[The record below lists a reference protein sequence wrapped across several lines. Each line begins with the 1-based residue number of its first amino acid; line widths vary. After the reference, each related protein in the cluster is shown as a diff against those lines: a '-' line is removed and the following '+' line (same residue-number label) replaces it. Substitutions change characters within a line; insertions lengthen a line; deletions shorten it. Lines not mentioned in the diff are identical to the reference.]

1 MQKSQNFFVFL
12 QRKIRTLKINKKH
25 FMQKRLFFLVAL
37 MLTMTLSVVAQ
48 VTTSSMTGKVS
59 EEGSYEEI
67 IGATVQA
74 VHEPSGTRYTAVTNV
89 NGHFNIQGMRT
100 GGPYAITISYIGHQ
114 TKVLKGITL
123 QLGETYKLDVWLS
136 ENATDLTEVIVSGRA
151 SKFAG
156 EKTGASTNINNEQMM
171 SMPMISRS
179 ITDIAKLSPY
189 SGGGMSFAGA
199 NGKMS
204 NFTVDGANFNNN
216 FGLNDGLPGGGSP
229 ISLDAIEEVQV
240 VIAPFD
246 VRQTN
251 FIGGGVNAITKSGT
265 NTFKGT
271 AYTYFRNEYMRGNKI
286 NGEDL
291 GKRAE
296 DRKTVYGFTLG
307 GPIIKNKLF
316 FFANYENEKTPGQV
330 IKYRA
335 RQEGEAAGGMISRV
349 LDSDMEKVHNYL
361 LNNYGY
367 ETGSWRDFPADEKNE
382 KLLARIDWNI
392 TDNHHLAVRYNFT
405 KDISYSGASRS
416 TGDYVYGGSGDYRTG
431 EKAMIFA
438 NTMYG
443 SERSVKSISVDLNS
457 RFGQKASNQLLYTYS
472 YMKDP
477 TRTSNSAEFPFIDIS
492 YPYDAT
498 SKSPSIE
505 PYISA
510 GYELFTW
517 KNHVE
522 NKVHTLTDNFTLY
535 LGTHKV
541 TAGFSF
547 EHQFADNS
555 YIREGTGQYRFRNID
570 EFLSGAA
577 PEAVN
582 FTYGF
587 NGNTSPTSAV
597 RFNQYGLYL
606 QDEWNVV
613 PRLKLSYGIRFD
625 DLVFDEQD
633 VERNTAIYDLDF
645 NGYHV
650 DTGIWPNNRIQI
662 SPRVGFTW
670 DVFGDKSLKV
680 RGGTGLFTGR
690 LPLVFF
696 TNQPGNANIT
706 KTTYAAGFNYK
717 TGKWQDSNGHDEAW
731 IQEKLNGLAGQ
742 FKGVNDLVNYFEVPT
757 TNEKHIAGSKISGV
771 YSDFKMPQ
779 VWKSSIAVDYQV
791 PVSFPLSVTGEFM
804 FTKNINAVYMNN
816 INIKDAE
823 TDNWD
828 RFNGADNRLIYPTD
842 YQYYSN
848 KNVIMLDN
856 TSKGYGYTANV
867 TVNAEPVPNLNIMA
881 AYTRTE
887 NKEVSGLPGSDPVS
901 AWQGVIS
908 IDGPNQNTAQRS
920 YFVTPDQ
927 ITASIGYY
935 IPVKVKGLTWGTH
948 INLFYKGYSY
958 TGTSFMYTNDM
969 NGDKLSN
976 DLMYIPANDNEIKFK
991 SEEDRAAFWRFVDQD
1006 DYLSSHK
1013 GQYAEAYAGRA
1024 PWLHRF
1030 DLRVAEDFEVKVAG
1044 TKQKFQASV
1053 DIINFGNMLNSHWGV
1068 PKNDAVCNNGRILK
1082 YEGMDAQKNPIFSM
1096 YKVNGKYPTQT
1107 YDTYMSYSN
1116 CWSLQVGLKYFFN

>member
-1 MQKSQNFFVFL
+1 MQK
-12 QRKIRTLKINKKH
+12 K
-25 FMQKRLFFLVAL
+25 LFFLVAL

-59 EEGSYEEI
+59 MEGSNEEI
-67 IGATVQA
+67 IGASVQA

-89 NGHFNIQGMRT
+89 NGRFTIQGMRT
-100 GGPYAITISYIGHQ
+100 GGPYAVTVSYIGHQ
-114 TKVLKGITL
+114 TKTTKGITL
-123 QLGETYKLDVWLS
+123 QLGETYSLNVSLS
-136 ENATDLTEVIVSGRA
+136 ENANDLAEVVVSGHA
-151 SKFAG
+151 SKFAA

-189 SGGGMSFAGA
+189 AGSGMSFAGA

-216 FGLNDGLPGGGSP
+216 FGLSDGLPGGGSP

-271 AYTYFRNEYMRGNKI
+271 AYTYFRNEHMRGNKI

-291 GKRAE
+291 GPRAE
-296 DRKTVYGFTLG
+296 DRKNVYGFTLG

-316 FFANYENEKTPGQV
+316 FFANYEREKTPGQV

-335 RQEGEAAGGMISRV
+335 RQAGENPGGMVSRV
-349 LDSDMEKVHNYL
+349 LDSDMQPVHDYL
-361 LNNYGY
+361 LNNFGY
-367 ETGSWRDFPADEKNE
+367 ETGSWTSFPADEKNE

-392 TDNHHLAVRYNFT
+392 IEGHHLAIRYNQT
-405 KDISYSGASRS
+405 KDESYSGASRS
-416 TGDYVYGGSGDYRTG
+416 TGDYIYGGTGDYRVG

-443 SERSVKSISVDLNS
+443 NERSVKSISAELNS

-477 TRTSNSAEFPFIDIS
+477 SRTSGSAQFPFIDIS

-498 SKSPSIE
+498 ASSPKIE

-541 TAGFSF
+541 TAGFNF

-555 YIREGTGQYRFRNID
+555 YIREGTGQYRFRNLT

-587 NGNTSPTSAV
+587 NGNDSPTSAV
-597 RFNQYGLYL
+597 RFNQYGVYL
-606 QDEWNVV
+606 QDEWNIV
-613 PRLKLSYGIRFD
+613 PNLKVSYGVRFD

-633 VERNTAIYDLDF
+633 VERNTAIYALDF

-650 DTGIWPNNRIQI
+650 DTGMWPDNHIQI

-680 RGGTGLFTGR
+680 RGGTGIFTGR

-696 TNQPGNANIT
+696 TNQPGNANIS
-706 KTTYAAGFNYK
+706 KTTYSAGYNYK
-717 TGKWQDSNGHDEAW
+717 TGKWTDTNGHDEAW
-731 IQEKLNGLAGQ
+731 VQAKLNALAGK
-742 FKGVNDLVNYFEVPT
+742 FLGVNELTQLFEVPT
-757 TNEKHIAGSKISGV
+757 TNENHIAGSKISGV

-779 VWKSSIAVDYQV
+779 VWKSSIAVDYQL
-791 PVSFPLSVTGEFM
+791 PVSFPLSVTGEFIYN
-804 FTKNINAVYMNN
+804 KNINAVYMRN
-816 INIKDAE
+816 INIKDEEA
-823 TDNWD
+823 DSWQ
-828 RFNGADNRLIYPTD
+828 RFNGPDNRLIYPSD
-842 YQYYSN
+842 YQYYTN

-856 TSKGYGYTANV
+856 TSEGYGYTANI
-867 TVNAEPVPNLNIMA
+867 TVNAEPVKNLNIMA
-881 AYTRTE
+881 AYTHTE

-908 IDGPNQNTAQRS
+908 VDGPNRTAAQRS

-935 IPVKVKGLTWGTH
+935 LPVKIKGVTWGTH
-948 INLFYKGYSY
+948 INVFYKGYSY
-958 TGTSFMYTNDM
+958 TGTSFMYSNDM

-976 DLMYIPANDNEIKFK
+976 DLMYIPANDTEIQFK
-991 SEEDRAAFWRFVDQD
+991 SEEDRAAFWRFVEQD
-1006 DYLSSHK
+1006 DYLSKHK
-1013 GQYAEAYAGRA
+1013 GEYAEAYAARA
-1024 PWLHRF
+1024 PWVHRIDLH
-1030 DLRVAEDFEVKVAG
+1030 LAEDFQLTIGK
-1044 TKQKFQASV
+1044 TKHKLQASL
-1053 DIINFGNMLNSHWGV
+1053 DLINLGNLINSEWGV
-1068 PKNDAVCNNGRILK
+1068 PKIAQICNYGQILK
-1082 YEGMDAQKNPIFSM
+1082 YEGVDATNTPIFSM
-1096 YKVNGKYPTQT
+1096 NKVNGKYPTQT
-1107 YDTYMSYSN
+1107 WDTSMSYSN
-1116 CWSLQVGLKYFFN
+1116 CWKMQVGLKYFFN

>member
-1 MQKSQNFFVFL
+1 MQK
-12 QRKIRTLKINKKH
+12 K
-25 FMQKRLFFLVAL
+25 LFFLVA
-37 MLTMTLSVVAQ
+37 MLLTISLSAVAQ
-48 VTTSSMTGKVS
+48 VTTSSMAGKVS
-59 EEGSYEEI
+59 VQDSREEI
-67 IGATVQA
+67 IGASVQ
-74 VHEPSGTRYTAVTNV
+74 VLHEPSGTRYTAVTNV
-89 NGHFNIQGMRT
+89 NGRFAIQGMRT
-100 GGPYAITISYIGHQ
+100 GGPYSVTVSYIGFQ
-114 TKVLKGITL
+114 SKTLKGITL
-123 QLGETYKLDVWLS
+123 QLGETYNLDVWLS
-136 ENATDLTEVIVSGRA
+136 ENATDLQEVVISGRA

-156 EKTGASTNINNEQMM
+156 EKTGASTNINHEQMM

-216 FGLNDGLPGGGSP
+216 FGLSDGLPGGGSP

-271 AYTYFRNEYMRGNKI
+271 AYTYFRNEHMRGNKI

-291 GKRAE
+291 GTRAE
-296 DRKTVYGFTLG
+296 DRKNVYGFTLG

-316 FFANYENEKTPGQV
+316 FFANYEYEKTPGQV

-335 RQEGEAAGGMISRV
+335 RQDDEAAKGMVSRV
-349 LDSDMEKVHNYL
+349 LASDMQKVHNYL

-367 ETGSWRDFPADEKNE
+367 ETGSWTDFPGDEKNE

-416 TGDYVYGGSGDYRTG
+416 TGDYIYGGSGDYRTG

-443 SERSVKSISVDLNS
+443 NERSVRSISVDLNS
-457 RFGQKASNQLLYTYS
+457 RFGQKVSNQLLYTYS

-477 TRTSNSAEFPFIDIS
+477 TRTSDSSTFPFIDIS

-498 SKSPSIE
+498 VASPSIE

-510 GYELFTW
+510 GYELFSW

-522 NKVHTLTDNFTLY
+522 NKVHTLTDNLTLY
-535 LGTHKV
+535 LGTHKL
-541 TAGFSF
+541 TAGFTF

-570 EFLSGAA
+570 EFLAGAA

-587 NGNTSPTSAV
+587 NGNDSPTSGV
-597 RFNQYGLYL
+597 RFNQYGVYI
-606 QDEWNVV
+606 QDEWNIV
-613 PRLKLSYGIRFD
+613 PRLKLTYGVRFD

-633 VERNTAIYDLDF
+633 VARNTAIYELDF

-650 DTGIWPNNRIQI
+650 DTGIWPDNHIQV
-662 SPRVGFTW
+662 SPRLGFSW

-696 TNQPGNANIT
+696 TNQPSNANIF
-706 KTTYAAGFNYK
+706 KTTYAIGYNYK
-717 TGKWQDSNGHDEAW
+717 DKNKKYEDSNGHDEAW
-731 IQEKLNGLAGQ
+731 IQAKLNGLAGQ
-742 FKGVNDLVNYFEVPT
+742 FKGVNELMEYFEVPT
-757 TNEKHIAGSKISGV
+757 TNENHTAGSKISGV

-779 VWKSSIAVDYQV
+779 VWKSSIAVDYQL
-791 PVSFPLSVTGEFM
+791 PVSFPLSVTGEFI
-804 FTKNINAVYMNN
+804 FNKSINAVYMNN

-823 TDNWD
+823 SGNWE

-842 YQYYSN
+842 YQYYSG

-856 TSKGYGYTANV
+856 TSKGYGYTANI
-867 TVNAEPVPNLNIMA
+867 TVNAEPVPNLNMMF

-908 IDGPNQNTAQRS
+908 VDGPNQTLAQRS

-927 ITASIGYY
+927 ITASVGYY
-935 IPVKVKGLTWGTH
+935 LPIKVKGLTWGTH
-948 INLFYKGYSY
+948 LNVFYKGYSA
-958 TGTSFMYTNDM
+958 GSTSFMYNNDM
-969 NGDKLSN
+969 NGDKLAN
-976 DLMYIPANDNEIKFK
+976 DLIYIPANDSEIKIGKLKGGQFI
-991 SEEDRAAFWRFVDQD
+991 EDTEMRAAFWKFVDQD
-1006 DYLSSHK
+1006 DYLRTHK
-1013 GQYAEAYAGRA
+1013 GQYAEAYGGRA
-1024 PWLHRF
+1024 PWVHRF
-1030 DLRVAEDFEVKVAG
+1030 DVRVAEDFSFRVGKTV
-1044 TKQKFQASV
+1044 QKFQASV
-1053 DIINFGNMLNSHWGV
+1053 DIINFGNMLNSEWGI
-1068 PKNDAVCNNGRILK
+1068 PKINSVCNSGRILN
-1082 YEGMDAQKNPIFSM
+1082 YEGRDAQNNPVFSM
-1096 YKVNGKYPTQT
+1096 YKMSNGKYPTQT
-1107 YDTYMSYSN
+1107 YDTNMSYGN

>member
-1 MQKSQNFFVFL
+1 MQK
-12 QRKIRTLKINKKH
+12 K
-25 FMQKRLFFLVAL
+25 LFFLVAL

-59 EEGSYEEI
+59 MEGSNEEI
-67 IGATVQA
+67 IGASVQA

-89 NGHFNIQGMRT
+89 NGRFTIQGMRT
-100 GGPYAITISYIGHQ
+100 GGPYAVTVSYIGHQ
-114 TKVLKGITL
+114 TKTTKGITL
-123 QLGETYKLDVWLS
+123 QLGETYNLNVSLS
-136 ENATDLTEVIVSGRA
+136 ENANDLAEVVVSGHA
-151 SKFAG
+151 SKFAA

-189 SGGGMSFAGA
+189 AGGGMSFAGA

-216 FGLNDGLPGGGSP
+216 FGLSDGLPGGGSP

-271 AYTYFRNEYMRGNKI
+271 AYTYFRNEHMRGNKI

-291 GKRAE
+291 GPRAE
-296 DRKTVYGFTLG
+296 DRKNVYGFTLG

-316 FFANYENEKTPGQV
+316 FFANYEREKTPGQV

-335 RQEGEAAGGMISRV
+335 RQAGENPGGMVSRV
-349 LDSDMEKVHNYL
+349 LDSDMQQVHDYL
-361 LNNYGY
+361 LNNFGY
-367 ETGSWRDFPADEKNE
+367 ETGSWTSFPADEKNE

-392 TDNHHLAVRYNFT
+392 TEGHHLAIRYNQT
-405 KDISYSGASRS
+405 KDESYSGASRS
-416 TGDYVYGGSGDYRTG
+416 TGDYIYGGTGDYRVG

-443 SERSVKSISVDLNS
+443 NERSVKSISAELNS

-477 TRTSNSAEFPFIDIS
+477 SRTSGSAQFPFIDIS

-498 SKSPSIE
+498 ASSPKIE

-541 TAGFSF
+541 TAGFNL

-555 YIREGTGQYRFRNID
+555 YIREGTGQYRFRNLT

-587 NGNTSPTSAV
+587 NGNDSPTSAV
-597 RFNQYGLYL
+597 RFNQYGVYL
-606 QDEWNVV
+606 QDEWNIV
-613 PRLKLSYGIRFD
+613 PNLKVSYGVRFD

-633 VERNTAIYDLDF
+633 VERNTAIYALDF

-650 DTGIWPNNRIQI
+650 DTGMWPDNHIQI

-680 RGGTGLFTGR
+680 RGGTGIFTGR

-696 TNQPGNANIT
+696 TNMPTNGGLVQYQAQINAKNAS
-706 KTTYAAGFNYK
+706 KMGFGMEEFAGGPMTNVS
-717 TGKWQDSNGHDEAW
+717 DMLA
-731 IQEKLNGLAGQ
+731 KLQSLG
-742 FKGVNDLVNYFEVPT
+742 YPT
-757 TNEKHIAGSKISGV
+757 TVKPEDGTVPSAVNGV
-771 YSDFKMPQ
+771 DPSFKMPQ
-779 VWKSSIAVDYQV
+779 VWKTSLAVDYQL
-791 PVSFPLSVTGEFM
+791 PVEFPFTVSVEGIYNKT
-804 FTKNINAVYMNN
+804 INAVS
-816 INIKDAE
+816 ISDWSIKNVGGFA
-823 TDNWD
+823 
-828 RFNGADNRLIYPTD
+828 RFNGVDNRPIFPDDFRSGTKAFVLE
-842 YQYYSN
+842 
-848 KNVIMLDN
+848 N
-856 TSKGYGYTANV
+856 TSRGYGWSANI
-867 TVNAEPVPNLNIMA
+867 TLNAQPADWVSLMA
-881 AYTRTE
+881 AYTHTVS
-887 NKEVSGLPGSDPVS
+887 KEVTGMPGSAAES
-901 AWQGVIS
+901 AFTYVPTYE
-908 IDGPNQNTAQRS
+908 GPNNIKLHNSQ
-920 YFVTPDQ
+920 YVTPDR
-927 ITASIGYY
+927 IVASATLHDKCGNHYNFVY
-935 IPVKVKGLTWGTH
+935 EAWRGG
-948 INLFYKGYSY
+948 NSYSY
-958 TGTSFMYTNDM
+958 MMQNDM
-969 NGDKLSN
+969 NGDGYAYDAL
-976 DLMYIPANDNEIKFK
+976 YIPTDEEVANNMF
-991 SEEDRAAFWRFVDQD
+991 RFVSD
-1006 DYLSSHK
+1006 DDKTRFMDYVHNDGYLSKHQ
-1013 GQYAEAYAGRA
+1013 GEYAEAYSVYS
-1024 PWLHRF
+1024 PWVHRLDFGYKHDFKLNIGKTKHMLQLTF
-1030 DLRVAEDFEVKVAG
+1030 DMKNVL
-1044 TKQKFQASV
+1044 
-1053 DIINFGNMLNSHWGV
+1053 NFFDSSWGV
-1068 PKNDAVCNNGRILK
+1068 AKYLNPEIGSEAKILK
-1082 YEGMDAQKNPIFSM
+1082 YEGVDAQGFATFSTP
-1096 YKVNGKYPTQT
+1096 KSINGNTQT
-1107 YDTYMSYSN
+1107 WTTNYSLGQ
-1116 CWSLQVGLKYFFN
+1116 CWYASIGVKYYFN

>member
-1 MQKSQNFFVFL
+1 MQK
-12 QRKIRTLKINKKH
+12 K
-25 FMQKRLFFLVAL
+25 LFFLVAL

-48 VTTSSMTGKVS
+48 VTTSSMTGKVTVAD
-59 EEGSYEEI
+59 SYEEI

-89 NGHFNIQGMRT
+89 NGRFTIQGMRT
-100 GGPYAITISYIGHQ
+100 GGPYAVTVSYIGHQ
-114 TKVLKGITL
+114 TKVVKDITL
-123 QLGETYKLDVWLS
+123 QLGETYNLDVWLS
-136 ENATDLTEVIVSGRA
+136 ENSTDLAEVVVSGRA
-151 SKFAG
+151 SKFAA
-156 EKTGASTNINNEQMM
+156 EKTGASTNINNQQMM
-171 SMPMISRS
+171 SMPMISRN

-240 VIAPFD
+240 VIAPYD

-271 AYTYFRNEYMRGNKI
+271 AYTYFRNEHMRGNKI

-291 GKRAE
+291 GPRAE
-296 DRKTVYGFTLG
+296 DRKNVYGFTLG

-316 FFANYENEKTPGQV
+316 FFANYEYEKTPGQV

-335 RQEGEAAGGMISRV
+335 RQDGEAAGGMVSRV
-349 LDSDMEKVHNYL
+349 LASDMEKVHNYL

-367 ETGSWRDFPADEKNE
+367 DTGSWTDFPADEKNE
-382 KLLARIDWNI
+382 KMLARIDWNI
-392 TDNHHLAVRYNFT
+392 TDAHHLAVRYNFT
-405 KDISYSGASRS
+405 KDVSYSGASRS
-416 TGDYVYGGSGDYRTG
+416 TGDYIYGGSGDYRTG

-443 SERSVKSISVDLNS
+443 NERSVKSISVDLNS
-457 RFGQKASNQLLYTYS
+457 RLGQKASNQLLYTYS

-477 TRTSNSAEFPFIDIS
+477 TRTSNSAQFPFIDIS
-492 YPYDAT
+492 YPYDVT

-535 LGTHKV
+535 LGAHKV
-541 TAGFSF
+541 TAGFTF

-555 YIREGTGQYRFRNID
+555 YIREGTGQYRFRSID
-570 EFLSGAA
+570 EFLAGAA

-587 NGNTSPTSAV
+587 NGNDSPTSAV

-606 QDEWNVV
+606 QDEWNVF
-613 PRLKLSYGIRFD
+613 RNLKLSYGVRFD

-633 VERNTAIYDLDF
+633 VERNTAIYALDF

-650 DTGIWPNNRIQI
+650 DTGAWPDNHIQI

-696 TNQPGNANIT
+696 TNQPGNANIS
-706 KTTYAAGFNYK
+706 KTTYAAGYNYK
-717 TGKWQDSNGHDEAW
+717 TGKWQDTNGHDEAW
-731 IQEKLNGLAGQ
+731 IQAKLNGLAGQ
-742 FKGVNDLVNYFEVPT
+742 FKGVNDLMSYFEVPT
-757 TNEKHIAGSKISGV
+757 TNENHIAGSKISGV

-779 VWKSSIAVDYQV
+779 VWKSSIAVDYQL
-791 PVSFPLSVTGEFM
+791 PVSFPLTVTGEFM
-804 FTKNINAVYMNN
+804 YNKNINAVYMRN
-816 INIKDAE
+816 INIKDPE
-823 TDNWD
+823 TEGWS
-828 RFNGADNRLIYPTD
+828 RFNGADNRLIYPSD
-842 YQYYSN
+842 YQYYSG

-856 TSKGYGYTANV
+856 TSKGYGYTANI
-867 TVNAEPVPNLNIMA
+867 TVNAEPVPNLNVMA

-908 IDGPNQNTAQRS
+908 VDGPNQIVAQRS

-935 IPVKVKGLTWGTH
+935 LPVKIKGLTWGTH

-969 NGDKLSN
+969 NGDKLAN
-976 DLMYIPANDNEIKFK
+976 DLMYIPANDNEIQFA
-991 SEEDRAAFWRFVDQD
+991 SEADRVAFWKFVEQD
-1006 DYLSSHK
+1006 DYLRNHK

-1030 DLRVAEDFEVKVAG
+1030 DLRVAEDFEVKIGG

-1068 PKNDAVCNNGRILK
+1068 PKTNAVCNNGRILK
-1082 YEGMDAQKNPIFSM
+1082 YEGVDAQNTPIFSM

-1107 YDTYMSYSN
+1107 YDTYMNYSN

>member
-1 MQKSQNFFVFL
+1 MQK
-12 QRKIRTLKINKKH
+12 K
-25 FMQKRLFFLVAL
+25 LFFLFTL
-37 MLTMTLSVVAQ
+37 MLTMTMSVMAQ
-48 VTTSSMTGKVS
+48 VTTSSMAGKVTF
-59 EEGSYEEI
+59 EGSDETI
-67 IGATVQA
+67 IGATVVA

-89 NGHFNIQGMRT
+89 NGRFAIQGMRT
-100 GGPYAITISYIGHQ
+100 GGPYAVTVSYIGHQ
-114 TKVLKGITL
+114 TKTLKGITL
-123 QLGETYKLDVWLS
+123 QLGETYNLNVWLS
-136 ENATDLTEVIVSGRA
+136 ENANDLAEVIVSGRA
-151 SKFAG
+151 SKFTA

-171 SMPMISRS
+171 SMPMISRT

-189 SGGGMSFAGA
+189 SGGGMSFSGV

-271 AYTYFRNEYMRGNKI
+271 AYTYFRNEHLHGRTI
-286 NGEDL
+286 NGVDDDTPL
-291 GKRAE
+291 VE
-296 DRKTVYGFTLG
+296 DRKYVYGATFG

-316 FFANYENEKTPGQV
+316 FFANYEYEKTPNEIV
-330 IKYRA
+330 KYRA
-335 RQEGEAAGGMISRV
+335 RQEGEEAGGLVSRV
-349 LDSDMEKVHNYL
+349 LASDMEKVHNYL
-361 LNNYGY
+361 LNNFGY
-367 ETGSWRDFPADEKNE
+367 NTGSWTSFPADEKDI

-392 TDNHHLAVRYNFT
+392 TDAHHLAVRYNQT
-405 KDISYSGASRS
+405 KNEQYSGASRS
-416 TGDYVYGGSGDYRTG
+416 TGDYIYGGSGDYRVG
-431 EKAMIFA
+431 NKAMIFA

-443 SERSVKSISVDLNS
+443 NERSVKSISVDLNS

-472 YMKDP
+472 YIKDP
-477 TRTSNSAEFPFIDIS
+477 TRTSESAQFPFIDIS
-492 YPYDAT
+492 YPYDVT

-541 TAGFSF
+541 TAGFNF

-555 YIREGTGQYRFRNID
+555 YIREGTGQYRFRSID
-570 EFLSGAA
+570 EFLGGMA

-587 NGNTSPTSAV
+587 NGNDSPTSAV
-597 RFNQYGLYL
+597 RFNQYGVYL
-606 QDEWNVV
+606 QDEWNIV
-613 PRLKLSYGIRFD
+613 PSFKLTYGVRFD

-633 VERNTAIYDLDF
+633 VERNTAIYDLNYQDASGNTIYGF
-645 NGYHV
+645 NGYRI
-650 DTGIWPNNRIQI
+650 DTGRWPNNRWQV

-680 RGGTGLFTGR
+680 RGGTGVFTGR

-696 TNQPGNANIT
+696 TNQPGNANIS

-717 TGKWQDSNGHDEAW
+717 NQTWTDTNGHDAEWVQA
-731 IQEKLNGLAGQ
+731 KLDGLAGK
-742 FKGVNDLVNYFEVPT
+742 FMGVHELMEYFEVPT
-757 TNEKHIAGSKISGV
+757 TNEKHTAGSKISGV
-771 YSDFKMPQ
+771 YSNFKMPQ
-779 VWKSSIAVDYQV
+779 VWKSSIAIDYQL
-791 PVSFPLSVTGEFM
+791 PVSFPLTVTAEFIYN
-804 FTKNINAVYMNN
+804 KSINAVYMRNV
-816 INIKDAE
+816 NIKDAE
-823 TDNWD
+823 ADTWQ
-828 RFNGADNRLIYPTD
+828 RFNGADNRLIYPAD
-842 YQYYSN
+842 YQYYAN
-848 KNVIMLDN
+848 KNAIMLDN
-856 TSKGYGYTANV
+856 TSKGYGYTANL
-867 TVNAEPVPNLNIMA
+867 TITAEPIRNLNIMA

-901 AWQGVIS
+901 AWQGVITV
-908 IDGPNQNTAQRS
+908 DGPNRTASQRS
-920 YFVTPDQ
+920 YYVTPDQ
-927 ITASIGYY
+927 VTASIGYY
-935 IPVKVKGLTWGTH
+935 LPIRVKDFTWGTH

-976 DLMYIPANDNEIKFK
+976 DLMYIPRNDSEIKIGKLDSKRNFI
-991 SEEDRAAFWRFVDQD
+991 EDKEMRAAFWSFVEQD
-1006 DYLSSHK
+1006 DYLRNHK
-1013 GQYAEAYAGRA
+1013 GEYAQPYSGRA
-1024 PWLHRF
+1024 PWLHRV
-1030 DLRVAEDFEVKVAG
+1030 DLRVAEDFEVKVFG
-1044 TKQKFQASV
+1044 TKQKLQASL
-1053 DIINFGNMLNSHWGV
+1053 DIINFTNMLNSHWGV
-1068 PKNDAVCNNGRILK
+1068 AKNDECSNYGRILK
-1082 YEGMDAQKNPIFSM
+1082 YEGVDTSNNPVFSM
-1096 YKVNGKYPTQT
+1096 WKDGNGKYPTKT
-1107 YDTYMSYSN
+1107 YDTIWNYASQ
-1116 CWSLQVGLKYFFN
+1116 CWSLQFGLKYFFN